1 MNTQAEC
8 QSSVPGIP
16 ASAPAAT
23 VDEVLVDIPS
33 EYITGHEKYSFD
45 AYTLTQCDMGIIFDE
60 LHADLERNFKADI
73 DGATSEADFK
83 AFRIEAVHHYQCHEE
98 LGGDSYCGV
107 CESYGMVDV
116 DSLEVVRVFDED
128 GKDYPGWVNQLNHY
142 AKRHNI

>member
-1 MNTQAEC
+1 MNTQAEY

-16 ASAPAAT
+16 ASASAAT

-45 AYTLTQCDMGIIFDE
+45 AYTLTQRDMGIIFDE
-60 LHADLERNFKADI
+60 LHADLERNFNSDV
-73 DGATSEADFK
+73 DGASCEADFK
-83 AFRIEAVHHYQCHEE
+83 AFRIEAKHHYQCHKER
-98 LGGDSYCGV
+98 GGDSYYGV